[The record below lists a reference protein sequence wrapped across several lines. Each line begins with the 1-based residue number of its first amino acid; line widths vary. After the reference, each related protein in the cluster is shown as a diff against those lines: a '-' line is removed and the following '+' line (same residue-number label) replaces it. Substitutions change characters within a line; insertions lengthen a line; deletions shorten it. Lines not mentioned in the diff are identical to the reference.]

1 MDFFKERVGFK
12 FLCGVWA
19 KLVFFLLFRDR
30 CTSVPQNAAQMN
42 KQL

>member
-19 KLVFFLLFRDR
+19 ILVFFYFLEIDARVFRKMLR
-30 CTSVPQNAAQMN
+30 
-42 KQL
+42 K